1 MIGRI
6 SSAFALLALGLTLPA
21 RAQQQALSPSEV
33 AKIREDV
40 TAAVHT
46 YYRLFTERN
55 MKAVGERVYHVPT
68 TFIGP
73 EGVQIY
79 ATPAEVTARF
89 EKSLQD
95 LLKNGWDRSE
105 FPKPAVC
112 VLNANAAI
120 ASGTFYRYKKDG
132 SVLSENGVTYW
143 FAKAKDGWRILSF
156 TGSPVG
162 KTATCND

>member
-1 MIGRI
+1 MIRVLA
-6 SSAFALLALGLTLPA
+6 SFALLAAPVL
-21 RAQQQALSPSEV
+21 AQQKPLSADEV
-33 AKIREDV
+33 EKIKEEV
-40 TAAVHT
+40 IAAVHT

-55 MKAVGERVYHVPT
+55 MKAVGERVYHAPAS
-68 TFIGP
+68 FIGP
-73 EGVQIY
+73 DGVQIY

-95 LLKNGWDRSE
+95 LLKDGWDRSE

-143 FAKAKDGWRILSF
+143 FGRMKEGWRIVSF

-162 KTATCND
+162 TTVTCDD